1 LILANEF
8 CHGRRYPLPSNSAT
22 LRPVTENNAP
32 QQPRL
37 IVQLIVLTL
46 GRLFLNT
53 SLRLTYPFLPEIARG
68 LGVSLVAVSQLIA
81 LRSFIGFLSPVFGPL
96 SDRYGRRPIMIA
108 ALVLLALGCFV
119 VVVWPVYWGLGATL
133 IVIGLAKVIF
143 DPAMQAYIGDAVPY
157 QKRGKAI
164 AATELAWAG
173 SLLLGAPA
181 VGFIIQRQGWQ
192 APFLWIGL
200 GCLAVAVMV
209 WKFIP
214 REERRSD
221 GRDKLR
227 SFWFVIR
234 HYPVVWAAILYIIL
248 AMIAHET
255 ILIVYGSWM
264 ELSFGLS
271 LGALGLAAAVI
282 GSAELTGEIFA
293 GWAVDR
299 FGKRPIIILTGL
311 FTSGVFILIPFVT
324 GSLTNALIALF
335 ALFLFF
341 EIAFVGGMPLL
352 TEIVPAARAMVMS
365 IALAAASLGRAIG
378 ASVGPLLWRE
388 GGLQASS
395 IAAGVCMLLAV
406 LILAFWIREGESGK

>member
-1 LILANEF
+1 M
-8 CHGRRYPLPSNSAT
+8 T
-22 LRPVTENNAP
+22 KNNAP
-32 QQPRL
+32 KQRSL

-68 LGVSLVAVSQLIA
+68 LGVSLEAVSRLIA

-96 SDRYGRRPIMIA
+96 SDRYGRRPVIIA
-108 ALVLLALGCFV
+108 ALIFLGLGCFV
-119 VVVWPVYWGLGATL
+119 VVVWPVYWGLGVTL

-192 APFLWIGL
+192 APFFWIGL

-234 HYPVVWAAILYIIL
+234 QYPVVWAAILYVIL

-311 FTSGVFILIPFVT
+311 FTSGIFILMPFVT

-365 IALAAASLGRAIG
+365 IVLAAASLGRA
-378 ASVGPLLWRE
+378 
-388 GGLQASS
+388 QSS
-395 IAAGVCMLLAV
+395 G
-406 LILAFWIREGESGK
+406 

>member
-1 LILANEF
+1 
-8 CHGRRYPLPSNSAT
+8 
-22 LRPVTENNAP
+22 VTENNAP
-32 QQPRL
+32 KQRRL
-37 IVQLIVLTL
+37 IIQLFVLTL

-68 LGVSLVAVSQLIA
+68 LGVSLEAVSRLIA
-81 LRSFIGFLSPVFGPL
+81 LRSFAGFVSPIFGPL
-96 SDRYGRRPIMIA
+96 SDRYGRRPILIA
-108 ALVLLALGCFV
+108 SLVLLGLGCFV
-119 VVVWPVYWGLGATL
+119 VVIWPAYWPLGVTL
-133 IVIGLAKVIF
+133 VIIGLAKVIF

-157 QKRGKAI
+157 KKRGKAI

-192 APFLWIGL
+192 APFFWIGL
-200 GCLAVAVMV
+200 GCLIVAVLV
-209 WKFIP
+209 WKILP
-214 REERRSD
+214 RENRRSD
-221 GRDKLR
+221 GRESSR
-227 SFWFVIR
+227 AFWFVLR
-234 HYPVVWAAILYIIL
+234 QNPVVWAAVIYVIL
-248 AMIAHET
+248 AMVAHET

-282 GSAELTGEIFA
+282 GSAELSGELFA

-311 FTSGVFILIPFVT
+311 FASGVFILIPFVT
-324 GSLTNALIALF
+324 GTLTSALIALF

-352 TEIVPAARAMVMS
+352 TEIVPTARAMVMS

-378 ASVGPLLWRE
+378 AWTGPILWRE
-388 GGLQASS
+388 GGLLAASLG
-395 IAAGVCMLLAV
+395 AGFCMLAAV
-406 LILAFWIREGESGK
+406 LVLALWIREGETDISFDERRTTNDE